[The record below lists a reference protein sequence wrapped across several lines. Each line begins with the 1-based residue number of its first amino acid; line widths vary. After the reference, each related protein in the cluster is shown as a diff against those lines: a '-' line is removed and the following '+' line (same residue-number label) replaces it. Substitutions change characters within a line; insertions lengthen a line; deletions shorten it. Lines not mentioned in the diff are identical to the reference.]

1 MMKTLSEILIA
12 VQKIIDTNQVID
24 TRLQQLK
31 SSGYQ
36 IEFNWVKNGNIG
48 DVFYMKKKQV
58 YRIQISAS
66 ERCGDYDKA
75 YCIVIPVSNVS
86 GSSNETIKIR
96 NISVART
103 TGLLKNKTSLK
114 NKNYSNNI

>member
-1 MMKTLSEILIA
+1 MKTLSEILLEI
-12 VQKIIDTNQVID
+12 QEILDTSKLVEI
-24 TRLQQLK
+24 RLHQFK
-31 SSGYQ
+31 TSGYQ

-48 DVFYMKKKQV
+48 DVFLMKKKQV

-96 NISVART
+96 NISVARK
-103 TGLLKNKTSLK
+103 TGLLKNKTS
-114 NKNYSNNI
+114 

>member
-1 MMKTLSEILIA
+1 MKTLSEILLEIL
-12 VQKIIDTNQVID
+12 KILDTSNLVEIQ
-24 TRLQQLK
+24 LQRVK
-31 SSGYQ
+31 ASGYQ

-75 YCIVIPVSNVS
+75 YCIVIPVSTVS

-96 NISVART
+96 NISVVRK
-103 TGLLKNKTSLK
+103 TGLIKNKTSIK
-114 NKNYSNNI
+114 K